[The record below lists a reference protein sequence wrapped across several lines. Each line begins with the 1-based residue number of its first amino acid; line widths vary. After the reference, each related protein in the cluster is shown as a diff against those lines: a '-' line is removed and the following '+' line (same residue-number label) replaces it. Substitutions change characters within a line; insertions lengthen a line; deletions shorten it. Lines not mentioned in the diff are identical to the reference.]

1 MLIQKI
7 RESNYNVTAKNHL
20 MSVVEGIQENQIFG
34 AREVMQLA
42 SCSST
47 SATALIKKMVAL
59 ELVEK
64 VTGHGNG
71 KYRWKGFLANDS
83 MPQN

>member
-1 MLIQKI
+1 
-7 RESNYNVTAKNHL
+7 

-71 KYRWKGFLANDS
+71 KYRWKGCGNVSRKVVFKTLR
-83 MPQN
+83 